1 MGDMKSFMLKTFA
14 IAVLLNIVLCDFQEG
29 LAEREN
35 VSKKRP
41 QYNLDTR
48 GPSCLACK
56 TGVKV
61 AAGKIES
68 VLEDLCDELKIGS
81 KLCDKLVGFVLGLV
95 EDNTEKICELVGLCD
110 KEERQGRGG
119 GNELQRAVE
128 RQMPT
133 DCEDPYMMYCAD
145 YTCEVC
151 SNGHGCCAYY
161 GGKRSYNLATR
172 YQLCYDGQL
181 QVPAI
186 GDPTC
191 KKEPIDMANR
201 RYGDG
206 VGWRGRHGDG
216 V

>member
-1 MGDMKSFMLKTFA
+1 MGSTDMKSFVLKTFV

-41 QYNLDTR
+41 QYNLEIRVDK
-48 GPSCLACK
+48 SCVACK
-56 TGVKV
+56 TGLKV

-68 VLEDLCDELKIGS
+68 VLEGLCDE
-81 KLCDKLVGFVLGLV
+81 
-95 EDNTEKICELVGLCD
+95 
-110 KEERQGRGG
+110 EERQGRGG
-119 GNELQRAVE
+119 GKELERAVE
-128 RQMPT
+128 RQMPA

-161 GGKRSYNLATR
+161 GGKRSYKR
-172 YQLCYDGQL
+172 YFLCYDDGP
-181 QVPAI
+181 VPAI

-191 KKEPIDMANR
+191 KKEPIPMANR
-201 RYGDG
+201 RYWGCG
-206 VGWRGRHGDG
+206 VGFRGC
-216 V
+216 